1 MLPCERD
8 IRDTYHFSH
17 PSLVGAVYPDLSLF
31 QKIEASNE
39 SYKVSTILITAQ
51 SNLPLYSQKP

>member
-17 PSLVGAVYPDLSLF
+17 PTPADAVYPDLSLF

-51 SNLPLYSQKP
+51 SNLP